1 MAPNIDASAKI
12 HPTAI
17 VGDEVEIGPGS
28 TVGAYSVIEGRVTIG
43 SLNQIGHHV
52 VIGAQPQDLKY
63 QDEPTEVR
71 IGTGNVIR
79 EFSTIHRG
87 TSHGGGSTVIGDR
100 NYLMAYSHVGHDCKL
115 ADDIIM
121 TNCVQLAGHVEV
133 FRFAHFGGLAGVHQ
147 YVRIGESAF
156 VGAGAMVRFDVPHY
170 AMARGDRAFLVDINE
185 VGLHRRGFPENRI
198 EQIGD
203 ILRTIGTGG
212 DTSVFAKDPDCLKLL
227 DFYQSSK
234 EGVLQFKGRDHEQ
247 FEEI

>member
-1 MAPNIDASAKI
+1 MSPKIDASAKI
-12 HPTAI
+12 DATAI
-17 VGDEVEIGPGS
+17 IGDDVEIGAGT

-43 SLNQIGHHV
+43 SLNHISHHV
-52 VIGAQPQDLKY
+52 VIGAHPQDLKY
-63 QDEPTEVR
+63 RDEATEVV

-87 TSHGGGSTVIGDR
+87 TIHGGGSTIIGDR

-121 TNCVQLAGHVEV
+121 SNSVQLAGHVEV
-133 FRFAHFGGLAGVHQ
+133 FRFAHFGGLAGIHQ

-198 EQIGD
+198 EQISD
-203 ILRTIGTGG
+203 ILRTIGTDG
-212 DTSVFAKDPDCLKLL
+212 DTSSFRNDPDFMKLQ

-247 FEEI
+247 FLM